1 MQFIPDA
8 GILATFTLAAI
19 IIALTP
25 GPDMTLFLG
34 RTLQQGKPA
43 GHAALLGAMSGL
55 VVHSLLVA
63 FGISALLAASQTAFT
78 VLKIAGAGYLLWLA
92 FQALRGDSG
101 LSIDTKTAKPKKFI
115 NNWLAGLGINLLN
128 PKIVI
133 FFITFLPQFV
143 AADDP
148 DAFGKFLFLGGYFIV
163 IGFVICMAIVSI
175 ADRFVIALTQNP
187 RIAKI
192 LDYSFAAILSAFALK
207 ILMTE
212 RL

>member
-1 MQFIPDA
+1 MHFIPDI
-8 GILATFTLAAI
+8 GVLATFTLAAI

-34 RTLQQGKPA
+34 RTLQHGKPA

-55 VVHSLLVA
+55 VIHTLLVA
-63 FGISALLAASQTAFT
+63 FGISALLAASQTAFIA
-78 VLKIAGAGYLLWLA
+78 LKIVGAGYLLWLA
-92 FQALRGDSG
+92 IQAIRGSSSLKINTG
-101 LSIDTKTAKPKKFI
+101 KSKPASFM
-115 NNWLAGLGINLLN
+115 NNWLAGIGINLLN

-148 DAFGKFLFLGGYFIV
+148 DAFGKMLFLGGLFII
-163 IGFVICMAIVSI
+163 IGFVICWMIV
-175 ADRFVIALTQNP
+175 ALANRFVTSLTNNP
-187 RIAKI
+187 RITRI
-192 LDYSFAAILSAFALK
+192 MDYTFAAIFSAFAIK
-207 ILMTE
+207 ILTTQ